1 MQSINRFLYGPT
13 PEEKVRAWQSK
24 LRAEQRVLDRE
35 MRQLDMATH
44 KARQS
49 VKQLA
54 AKGDVK
60 SARILAREVVRSDK
74 QKDRLSVSKA
84 RLGSI
89 GSQLQQQTALMK
101 VTGSLQ
107 KSTEIMK
114 LSNALVKLPQISQ
127 TMREMSMEMT
137 KAGILEEM
145 LEDTLEMD
153 EDEEIEEEADAEV
166 DKVLF
171 ELTDGKLGLAGSVG
185 AELPS
190 LQDRLEEEET
200 ERNMEKYRQQLN
212 GILSG

>member
-13 PEEKVRAWQSK
+13 PEERVRAWQAK
-24 LRAEQRVLDRE
+24 LRAESRQLDRE
-35 MRQLDMATH
+35 MRQLDMAAS

-54 AKGDVK
+54 SKGDVK
-60 SARILAREVVRSDK
+60 SARILAREVVRSNR

-89 GSQLQQQTALMK
+89 GTQLSQQMAMVK

-114 LSNALVKLPQISQ
+114 LSNALIRLPQISQ

-137 KAGILEEM
+137 KAGIMEEM
-145 LEDTLEMD
+145 LEDTLDMD
-153 EDEEIEEEADAEV
+153 EDEELTEEADAEV

-171 ELTDGKLGLAGSVG
+171 QLTNGKLGEAGSVE
-185 AELPS
+185 ADLPTLGS
-190 LQDRLEEEET
+190 KEDEEET

-212 GILSG
+212 GLLS

>member
-13 PEEKVRAWQSK
+13 PEERIRAWQAK
-24 LRAEQRVLDRE
+24 LRSESRQLDRE
-35 MRQLDMATH
+35 MRQLDAATA

-54 AKGDVK
+54 IKGDVK
-60 SARILAREVVRSDK
+60 SARILAKEVVRSNK

-89 GSQLQQQTALMK
+89 GTQLSQQMAMIK

-127 TMREMSMEMT
+127 SMREMSMEMT
-137 KAGILEEM
+137 KAGIMEEM
-145 LEDTLEMD
+145 LEDTLDID
-153 EDEEIEEEADAEV
+153 EDEELEGEADAEV

-171 ELTDGKLGLAGSVG
+171 ELTNGKLGEVGSV
-185 AELPS
+185 ATDIPTS
-190 LQDRLEEEET
+190 LEQLEDEET
-200 ERNMEKYRQQLN
+200 TRNMEKYREQLN
-212 GILSG
+212 GLLSG